1 MSKIRRNL
9 DVASTSPQRSNTS
22 QPLHSSLNLLILE
35 DCPADAE
42 LILETL
48 RTSGLDPQ
56 WQRVDTEKDYLASLD
71 PAPDLILSDFSMP
84 QFDARRAIRILKERG
99 LDVPFIVVSGC
110 IGEEMAVQCIKDG
123 AIDYLLKDRLGRLGS
138 AVTQALERKR
148 LQLEKQAAEERLF
161 HETFHDT
168 LTGLPNRALF
178 LERLERALLRS
189 KRDQSYMFAVLLLNL
204 NGVSVINDSLGPSAG
219 DQLLIETSLRLTRHV
234 RSVDSV
240 ARLGSDEF
248 LLLLDDLKTAT
259 NSSRVAS
266 RIQEALA
273 TSFTVNGQEVFLSAN
288 MGITA
293 STTGYDHPDDML
305 RDAGAAMYRAKEA
318 GQGAF
323 VMFDATMHA
332 QAMARIK
339 LEGDLRR
346 ALEREEFQLYYQP
359 IVSLDN
365 GRVTGFEALLRWQH
379 PEQGLISPVDYIHV
393 AETTGLILPIGRW
406 AILEACR
413 QLHEWRRRGSAPAT
427 MSVNLSGRQFNDP
440 DLLPFIEQILRDT
453 DLEEGDLKLEITESV
468 MMENVQSVAP
478 LLQTLKRHRVH
489 ICIDDFGTGYSSLSY
504 LQQLPIDFLKID
516 QSFIARMN
524 EDPKS
529 KEIIH
534 TITSLAHTLG
544 TKVIAEGVDHP
555 EQVVQLKAWKCQ
567 YGQGYYFAKPLTSE
581 AATAFLAADHCWL
594 PRPQK
599 RTRTNRKRP

>member
-1 MSKIRRNL
+1 M
-9 DVASTSPQRSNTS
+9 
-22 QPLHSSLNLLILE
+22 LE

-56 WQRVDTEKDYLASLD
+56 SQRVDTEKDYLASLD
-71 PAPDLILSDFSMP
+71 PVPDLILSDFSMP
-84 QFDARRAIRILKERG
+84 QFDARRALRILKERG
-99 LDVPFIVVSGC
+99 LDIPFIVVSGC

-148 LQLEKQAAEERLF
+148 LELEKQAAEERLF
-161 HETFHDT
+161 HETFHDA

-189 KRDQSYMFAVLLLNL
+189 KRDQTYMFAVLLLNL
-204 NGVSVINDSLGPSAG
+204 NGFSVINESLGPSAG

-240 ARLGSDEF
+240 ARLGTDEF

-259 NSSRVAS
+259 NSSRVAT
-266 RIQEALA
+266 RIQEAVA
-273 TSFTVNGQEVFLSAN
+273 RPFHVNSREVFLSAN
-288 MGITA
+288 IGITA
-293 STTGYDHPDDML
+293 STTAYDHPDDML
-305 RDAGAAMYRAKEA
+305 RDAGVAMYRAKDS
-318 GQGAF
+318 GQDAF
-323 VMFDATMHA
+323 VMFDPTMHA

-346 ALEREEFQLYYQP
+346 AVEQEEFRLYYQP
-359 IVSLDN
+359 IVSLDT

-379 PEQGLISPVDYIHV
+379 PEQGLMSPADYIHV
-393 AETTGLILPIGRW
+393 AEATGLILPIGRW
-406 AILEACR
+406 VILEACR
-413 QLHEWRRRGSAPAT
+413 QLHEWRQRDSTSAPLT

-453 DLEEGDLKLEITESV
+453 NLEEGDLKLEITESV

-478 LLQTLKRHRVH
+478 LLQRLKRHRVH

-524 EDPKS
+524 EDAKS
-529 KEIIH
+529 MEIIH

-544 TKVIAEGVDHP
+544 TKIIAEGVDHP
-555 EQVVQLKAWKCQ
+555 EQVVRLKSWKCQ

-594 PRPQK
+594 PRPPK
-599 RTRTNRKRP
+599 RTRKNRKRA